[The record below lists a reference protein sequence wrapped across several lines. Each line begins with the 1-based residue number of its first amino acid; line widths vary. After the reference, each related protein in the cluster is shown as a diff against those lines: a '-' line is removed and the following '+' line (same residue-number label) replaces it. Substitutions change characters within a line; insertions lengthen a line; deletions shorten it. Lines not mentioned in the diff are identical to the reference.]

1 MFSRTILR
9 VTSLLIVVGLMV
21 ITLLGV
27 PAKGEPASASVS
39 IMPLH
44 EVKPGMKGT
53 IRTVFQG
60 DQIEE
65 FQFEVLGTMQSVLG
79 PKTDIILVRLIGAK
93 PEYTGVVA
101 GMSGSPAMIDGRLVG
116 ALSLRFGAFAK
127 EPIGGLTPIESMLPL
142 FDIPWSAR
150 QQRAAAPA
158 ELHTTDAP
166 ATVTQTSAASPSR
179 AAPLLEPIPTPLFF
193 SGFSQSIVDHFA
205 PFFGSY
211 HLVPM
216 LAGSGGATSLQFRPE
231 SAADF
236 VPGAP
241 VSAVLVRGD
250 LGLYATGTISYRS
263 EDRILAFG
271 HPLFQ
276 IGSVNMPMAK
286 ARILATLPSSL
297 GSFKIAQLG
306 ETVGTIS
313 QDRLTAICGLIGV
326 SPSMIPITINV
337 HSPSRG
343 IVPMRYEVFQHP
355 AITPVLV
362 NVTLAQS
369 VFNTLE
375 QNDELTIDYTVTIQ
389 IEGHADVVVS
399 DSVTSFDRSF
409 FQPVAITTAG
419 RIGSMFA
426 RLFGNPVEAA
436 KITGLRLE
444 FKLSEQ
450 RRAATLEEL
459 RVSKHVVSPGDEV
472 DVYAVVRPFRAAPI
486 IAPLKLTIPAS
497 VRRGEQLTLV
507 VCDGSTLRALEEQEL
522 SHTTPSLRTVIEWLN
537 RQRSNR
543 AIYLRLSQVSPGYV
557 VEDRLLPSLPLS
569 VMSVIEARGADH
581 PVRRITESVLL
592 VNSVATDY
600 VVTGRKELTL
610 TVR

>member
-9 VTSLLIVVGLMV
+9 IMSMAIMVGLMIV
-21 ITLLGV
+21 ALLGAPARGESENAPV
-27 PAKGEPASASVS
+27 P
-39 IMPLH
+39 IMPLR
-44 EVKPGMKGT
+44 EVKAGMKGT

-79 PKTDIILVRLIGAK
+79 PKTDIVLVRLIGAK

-142 FDIPWSAR
+142 FEMPWPAR
-150 QQRAAAPA
+150 QQRAAVPA
-158 ELHTTDAP
+158 DIQATEKP
-166 ATVTQTSAASPSR
+166 ASVAQTSATSSSSAVS
-179 AAPLLEPIPTPLFF
+179 LLEPIPTPLFF

-205 PFFGSY
+205 PVFGSY

-216 LAGSGGATSLQFRPE
+216 LAGSGGAASLQFKPE
-231 SAADF
+231 SAADL

-241 VSAVLVRGD
+241 ISAVLVRGD
-250 LGLYATGTISYRS
+250 LGLYATGTVSYRAG
-263 EDRILAFG
+263 DRILAFG

-286 ARILATLPSSL
+286 SRILATLPSSL
-297 GSFKIAQLG
+297 GSFKISQLG

-337 HSPSRG
+337 HSPNRG
-343 IVPMRYEVFQHP
+343 IVPMQFEVFQHP
-355 AITPVLV
+355 ALTPLLV

-375 QNDELTIDYTVTIQ
+375 QNDELTIDYTATIQ
-389 IEGHADVVVS
+389 IDGHRDVVIR

-419 RIGSMFA
+419 RIGSVFA
-426 RLFGNPVEAA
+426 RLFSNPVEAA

-459 RVSKHVVSPGDEV
+459 RISKQVVSPGDQL
-472 DVYAVVRPFRAAPI
+472 DVYAVLRPFRAEPLI
-486 IAPLKLTIPAS
+486 MPLKVTIPAS
-497 VRRGEQLTLV
+497 VRRGEKLTLV
-507 VCDGSTLRALEEQEL
+507 VCDGSTLRAIEEQEL
-522 SHTTPSLRTVIEWLN
+522 SHTNPSLRAMIDWLN

-543 AIYLRLSQVSPGYV
+543 AIYLRLSQASPGYV
-557 VEDRLLPSLPLS
+557 VEDRVLPSLPLS
-569 VMSVIEARGADH
+569 VMSVMDSLRADQ
-581 PVRRITESVLL
+581 PVRQVAERVMLL
-592 VNSVATDY
+592 DSAATDY
-600 VVTGRKELTL
+600 VVTGKKELAL